1 MRSMSF
7 YDETH
12 FIGVIS
18 KNIVVIDE
26 LDGPCGLDMVFL
38 DAPMAAAAQMVVWAT
53 WSSCVQV
60 LKQHLFLLITHDS
73 E

>member
-1 MRSMSF
+1 MSF
-7 YDETH
+7 DDQTH

-26 LDGPCGLDMVFL
+26 IDGPCGLDMVFL

-53 WSSCVQV
+53 MVILCLSAQTTFVS
-60 LKQHLFLLITHDS
+60 TYYS
-73 E
+73 